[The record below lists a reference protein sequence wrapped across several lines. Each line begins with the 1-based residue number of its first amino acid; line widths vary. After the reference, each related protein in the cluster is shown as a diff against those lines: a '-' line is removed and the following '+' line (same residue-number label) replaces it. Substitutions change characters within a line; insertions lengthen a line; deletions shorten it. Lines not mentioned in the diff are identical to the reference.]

1 MISMYSASVP
11 VFLQMLGSL
20 DNLLVKAQAHAAD
33 KGIDAEVLLQSRLS
47 PDMFPLVR
55 QVQVAC
61 DFARSVTARL
71 ADADVPKYDDTAN
84 TVVELRA
91 RIART
96 LAFLQGLDPMHF
108 VASEEREILL
118 RPGTPKERSIRGEAY
133 LLAYGMPQFFF
144 HVTTAYAILRHN
156 GVQIGKKDYMG
167 IY

>member
-20 DNLLVKAQAHAAD
+20 DALLVKAQSHAEE
-33 KGIDAEVLLQSRLS
+33 KGIEPDALLQSRLS
-47 PDMFPLVR
+47 PDMFPLAR

-61 DFARSVTARL
+61 DFARSVPARL
-71 ADADVPKYDDTAN
+71 VGLEVPAYEDNEQTI
-84 TVVELRA
+84 VQLRA

-96 LAFLQGLDPMHF
+96 LAFIEGLEPSQF
-108 VASEEREILL
+108 LGTEEREIIL
-118 RPGTPKERSIRGEAY
+118 RPGSPKARTISGEAY
-133 LLAYGMPQFFF
+133 LLHYGLPQFFF
-144 HVTTAYAILRHN
+144 HVTTAYALLRHN